1 MDRKSQTLHAKNTDQ
16 AHFYLDNL
24 GFLQSSRGKGTASIL
39 KKKFSPASKTGTFTA
54 FKASSFSAAF
64 WVKKSNSLRSCGLT
78 LLRQYAPSLGKITKL
93 RSFL

>member
-1 MDRKSQTLHAKNTDQ
+1 MDRKSQTLHAKNTDE

-39 KKKFSPASKTGTFTA
+39 KKFSPASKTGTFTA

-64 WVKKSNSLRSCGLT
+64 RVKKSNSLRSCGLT
-78 LLRQYAPSLGKITKL
+78 LLRQYAPSLGKITKW